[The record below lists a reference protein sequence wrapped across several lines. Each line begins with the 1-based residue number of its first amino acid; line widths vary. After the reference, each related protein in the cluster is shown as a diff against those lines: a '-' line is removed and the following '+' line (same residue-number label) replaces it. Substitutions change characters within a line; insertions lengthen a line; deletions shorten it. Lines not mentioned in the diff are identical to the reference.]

1 MCGRIV
7 QSFDVERVGKF
18 LEIQQGAESIVWA
31 DPSYNIAPGSRIYA
45 LQLNENKD
53 KAWITFRWGMLPTWA
68 KMKRP
73 VINARAET
81 VTQKPMFRDAF
92 RKRRSD
98 RDSGYSVLRNGV
110 PHPMVNSRTVFEAK
124 MVSHSFLSGLYTEN
138 ECVILTRSA
147 QRDISFIHDR
157 MPVVVNPDM
166 MDTYLNQPD
175 VACEI
180 IGQEDLLDLEVYPVT
195 KKIGNPALDHPVCLK
210 PLDRA

>member
-1 MCGRIV
+1 MCGRIA
-7 QSFDVERVGKF
+7 QSFDVERVSEF

-31 DPSYNIAPGSRIYA
+31 EPSYNIAPGSRIYA

-53 KAWITFRWGMLPTWA
+53 KAWFTFRWGMLPTWA

-81 VTQKPMFRDAF
+81 VTQKPMFRTAF
-92 RKRRSD
+92 RKRRSVIPVTA
-98 RDSGYSVLRNGV
+98 Y
-110 PHPMVNSRTVFEAK
+110 FEWQAIPGGK
-124 MVSHSFLSGLYTEN
+124 QPYCIRSKNDFPLLLAGLYTEN

>member
-7 QSFDVERVGKF
+7 QSFDSERVGEF
-18 LEIQQGAESIVWA
+18 LKIQQGVESIVSA
-31 DPSYNIAPGSRIYA
+31 KPSYNIAPGSRIYA
-45 LQLNENKD
+45 LQLNEHRD
-53 KAWITFRWGMLPTWA
+53 KAWVTFKWGMLPAWA

-81 VTQKPMFRDAF
+81 VTQKPMFRNAF
-92 RKRRSD
+92 RTRRSVIPVTAYYEWQAMPG
-98 RDSGYSVLRNGV
+98 RKQPYCIRSKNGF
-110 PHPMVNSRTVFEAK
+110 PLLLA
-124 MVSHSFLSGLYTEN
+124 GLYTEN

-166 MDTYLNQPD
+166 MDAYLSQPD
-175 VACEI
+175 VACEV
-180 IGQEDLLDLEVYPVT
+180 IGQDDLLDLEVYPVT
-195 KKIGNPALDHPVCLK
+195 KKIGNPAFNHSVCLN

>member
-1 MCGRIV
+1 MCGRIA
-7 QSFDVERVGKF
+7 QSFDVERVGEF

-31 DPSYNIAPGSRIYA
+31 EPSYNIAPGSRIYA
-45 LQLNENKD
+45 LQLNENKN

-81 VTQKPMFRDAF
+81 VTQKPMFRNAF
-92 RKRRSD
+92 RTRRSVIPVTAYYEWRAVSD
-98 RDSGYSVLRNGV
+98 GKQPYCIRSKNGF
-110 PHPMVNSRTVFEAK
+110 PLLLA
-124 MVSHSFLSGLYTEN
+124 GLHTEN

-175 VACEI
+175 VAYEI
-180 IGQEDLLDLEVYPVT
+180 IGQKDLLDLEVYPVT

>member
-1 MCGRIV
+1 M

-31 DPSYNIAPGSRIYA
+31 EPSYNIAPGSRIYA

-92 RKRRSD
+92 RKRRSVIPVTAYYEWRAVSD
-98 RDSGYSVLRNGV
+98 GKQPYCIRSKNGF
-110 PHPMVNSRTVFEAK
+110 PLLLA
-124 MVSHSFLSGLYTEN
+124 GLYTEN

-175 VACEI
+175 VACET

>member
-1 MCGRIV
+1 MCGRIA
-7 QSFDVERVGKF
+7 QSFDVERVSEF

-31 DPSYNIAPGSRIYA
+31 EPSYNIAPGSRIYA
-45 LQLNENKD
+45 LQLNENKN

-81 VTQKPMFRDAF
+81 VTQKPMFRNAF
-92 RKRRSD
+92 RTRRSVIPVTAYYEWRAVSD
-98 RDSGYSVLRNGV
+98 GKQPYCIRSKNGF
-110 PHPMVNSRTVFEAK
+110 PLLLA
-124 MVSHSFLSGLYTEN
+124 GLYTEN

-157 MPVVVNPDM
+157 MPVVVNHDM

>member
-31 DPSYNIAPGSRIYA
+31 EPSYNIAPGSRIYA

-92 RKRRSD
+92 RKRRSVIPVTAYYEWRAVSD
-98 RDSGYSVLRNGV
+98 GKQPYCIRSKNGF
-110 PHPMVNSRTVFEAK
+110 PLLLA
-124 MVSHSFLSGLYTEN
+124 GLYTEN

-175 VACEI
+175 VACET